1 MTKTISILY
10 FPFFFSSHVWYY
22 KSIINILICYIMY
35 CVCNEFYSW
44 FRRFYLGERS
54 YSYIDLVFRSMNC
67 VFISEVHFYYVY
79 VYNMYDCTW
88 KIDLWFLNTR
98 LTHRFILCISLFKNF
113 YIWYEM
119 AETHLYMYMCLTT
132 SPNSVRHSFIP
143 KTRVFW
149 ISIYPFAWYSPNL
162 VNWLDQ
168 EALLKAI
175 WIICQVDLKA
185 EDYS

>member
-79 VYNMYDCTW
+79 VYNMYD
-88 KIDLWFLNTR
+88 WFLNTR
-98 LTHRFILCISLFKNF
+98 LTHQFILCISLFKNF